1 MTGVSEKE
9 NKKGELIQE
18 SKGILRIFHKA
29 SKKNWSDT
37 KGQEPDGFEFSIPTQ
52 ETRKQ
57 QSIDL
62 NIWIKMVFNL

>member
-18 SKGILRIFHKA
+18 SKGILRIFHKT

-37 KGQEPDGFEFSIPTQ
+37 KDQEPDGFEFLIPTQ

-57 QSIDL
+57 QSLDL

>member
-9 NKKGELIQE
+9 NKKGESIQE
-18 SKGILRIFHKA
+18 SKGTLRIFYKA

-37 KGQEPDGFEFSIPTQ
+37 KNQEPDGFEFSIPTQ